1 MGRVVVVVGLKGGS
15 GKTTAAIGL
24 ASALPDAV
32 VIDRDPQ
39 GSAWKW
45 GQASAG
51 AVAVV
56 GPGASLADVMAGAQ
70 DRAWV
75 LIDTPPGRP
84 EVTREALAVADEG
97 LVPIAPSP
105 IEVSQLADTWRL
117 IADARPD
124 LPVAILLSRVKA
136 NTRLASGIRAMLA
149 EKELPTMDAEVP
161 EREAIR
167 GAFGTTA
174 LGPYF
179 AEVAKELM
187 SA

>member
-1 MGRVVVVVGLKGGS
+1 MRVVVAVGLKGGN
-15 GKTTAAIGL
+15 GKTTAAVGL

-32 VIDRDPQ
+32 VVDRDPQ

-51 AVAVV
+51 ALTVV
-56 GPGASLADVMAGAQ
+56 GPGESLGAAMARVKG
-70 DRAWV
+70 RAWV

-84 EVTREALAVADEG
+84 EVTREALAVADEA
-97 LVPIAPSP
+97 LIPLAPSP
-105 IEVSQLADTWRL
+105 IEVAQLADTWRL

-124 LPVAILLSRVKA
+124 LPVSILLSRVKA

-149 EKELPTMDAEVP
+149 EKELPTMDAEIP

-167 GAFGTTA
+167 GAFGTTD
-174 LGPYF
+174 LGPFF

-187 SA
+187 TV